1 MLQLPVK
8 GDIPRV
14 DLIRRGVQ
22 CRAMGKSEGWRL
34 WKEAVQYFNRE
45 YREEDR
51 KFLRR
56 CGIEGLDLMPDQ
68 VLSDS
73 AKRRQL

>member
-1 MLQLPVK
+1 VMS
-8 GDIPRV
+8 
-14 DLIRRGVQ
+14 
-22 CRAMGKSEGWRL
+22 KSEGLLL
-34 WKEAVQYFNRE
+34 WNEAEQYFNRE

-51 KFLRR
+51 KFLRS
-56 CGIEGLDLMPDQ
+56 CGIEGLDLMPYQ